1 MRPRMPGFD
10 HLTSCLMLTEQDI
23 AEAKVSRDSV
33 RALLLQMAAVARPN
47 QGAARLVTVIAHMA
61 SSDWIDG
68 ALRVEIGGNAET
80 CTIDVLTELAGGF
93 CERLWPAFNVAVPL
107 DEVRRAIRLH
117 PEFVAPL
124 RVKHDRASKVVLAIA
139 ADQRFSSMP
148 PARIEVG
155 DAAILWG
162 ERPPSVHPP
171 PSAPLPSI
179 DLETPADDDPD
190 AEPDLLDGL
199 ETRGSGS

>member
-1 MRPRMPGFD
+1 MRPRMPGFN
-10 HLTSCLMLTEQDI
+10 HITSCLMLTEQDI

-33 RALLLQMAAVARPN
+33 RALLMQMASVARPN

-68 ALRVEIGGNAET
+68 ALRVEIGGDAEV
-80 CTIDVLTELAGGF
+80 CAIDVLNELAGGF
-93 CERLWPAFNVAVPL
+93 CERLWPPIAVAVPL
-107 DEVRRAIRLH
+107 DEIRRAIRLH

-124 RVKHDRASKVVLAIA
+124 RVKHDRASRIVLAIE

-155 DAAILWG
+155 DAAVLWG
-162 ERPPSVHPP
+162 QRPPSIHPP
-171 PSAPLPSI
+171 ASPPLPRI
-179 DLETPADDDPD
+179 DVKTADDEP
-190 AEPDLLDGL
+190 APEPDLLDGL
-199 ETRGSGS
+199 EPRGSRS